1 MLETLKNVQLDLM
14 LVICGISGAVA
25 FFLALSKSIDKERK
39 LYLILAN
46 LCSVLLMISDRSAY
60 SFRGNTGLAASVIV
74 RISNFLT
81 FGMILMI
88 LWAFNNYFQ
97 DICREAPGIKAA
109 LKRLKVCNYIILFGL
124 FLLFASQLT
133 GLYYTI
139 DENNTY
145 HRASGYFISFIIP
158 VTVLIIQLTVAIQHR
173 KNFRTGVFISLLLFT
188 TLPIVAGLVQIPLYG
203 LSLIKLTTGF
213 LTTMLYLFA
222 LGDMN
227 YTVEHARQL
236 EVDLLK
242 KENENSKKLFAQTA
256 EALASA
262 IDAKDKYTRGHSS
275 RVAEYSRKIAE
286 SVGKS
291 SQECDEIYYAA
302 LLHDVG
308 KIGISR
314 SILQKPGKLSNEEYQ
329 VIKEHPDIGAQILSS
344 ISESPYLSIGARSH
358 HERYDGKG
366 YPQGLKGNDIPEIA
380 RIIAVADAYDAMT
393 SSRSYRETIPQ
404 QFVREEFVKGLG
416 TQFDPV
422 FGKIMIHLIDLDEE
436 YQMKEKEEVKELAG
450 KNELICGE
458 YRSAVSEG
466 IVVTKEITK
475 IKFQSVADEGF
486 AAEKAMPSIIL
497 FDSLDARIH
506 TEDKNITRLMYFEYG
521 EIHFNGK
528 IVRKGARKMQPTI
541 TKKPIAPEE
550 TKTTV
555 YSIEAVK
562 VKDHVLITIDS
573 EKETFEIIVALPDS
587 ARWAYIGLT
596 GEHCHL
602 LNVSIDRDDQSVPDD
617 YIPRIAEEISYI
629 DAPTGDL
636 PNIQCD
642 GYRSATTDGILV
654 KDKVTVTFHTMS
666 LPTARLVWHC
676 PYFSIFSSD
685 NGKVNGPDFREYG
698 LLRLDGE
705 NWDSDDF
712 GSNKIT
718 VNKTEQFTTWD
729 DWKTINKEGF
739 DCSIT
744 IERSG
749 DKVTLTTSNKGIEI
763 VNVTTMKDPSKEVY
777 ISLTG
782 DQCAITNIKIK
793 DS

>member
-46 LCSVLLMISDRSAY
+46 LFSVLLMISDRAAY

-109 LKRLKVCNYIILFGL
+109 LKRLKACNYIILFGL

-133 GLYYTI
+133 GFYYTI
-139 DENNTY
+139 DENNIY
-145 HRASGYFISFIIP
+145 HRSPGYFISFIIP

-173 KNFRTGVFISLLLFT
+173 KHFRTGVFISLLLFT

-203 LSLIKLTTGF
+203 LSLINLTTGF

-404 QFVREEFVKGLG
+404 QVVREEFVKGLG

-436 YQMKEKEEVKELAG
+436 YQMKEKVEVKELAG

-466 IVVTKEITK
+466 IVVTKEITR
-475 IKFQSVADEGF
+475 IKFQCVSDEGF

-654 KDKVTVTFHTMS
+654 KDKVTITFHTMS

-763 VNVTTMKDPSKEVY
+763 VNVTTMKDPSKEIY

-782 DQCAITNIKIK
+782 DQCAITNIRIK

>member
-1 MLETLKNVQLDLM
+1 MLETLKSVQLDLM
-14 LVICGISGAVA
+14 LIICGISGAVA

-46 LCSVLLMISDRSAY
+46 LFSVLLMISDRAAY
-60 SFRGNTGLAASVIV
+60 GFRGDTSFAATIIV
-74 RISNFLT
+74 RLSNFMT
-81 FGMILMI
+81 FAMILMI

-97 DICREAPGIKAA
+97 DICRDSPGINAA
-109 LKRLKVCNYIILFGL
+109 SKRLKVCNYIILFGL
-124 FLLFASQLT
+124 FLLAGSQLT

-139 DENNTY
+139 DENNVY
-145 HRASGYFISFIIP
+145 HRAPGYFISFIIP
-158 VTVLIIQLTVAIQHR
+158 VTVLIVQMTVAIQHR
-173 KNFRTGVFISLLLFT
+173 KHFRTRVFISLMLFT
-188 TLPIVAGLVQIPLYG
+188 TLPIVAGFVQMPLYG
-203 LSLIKLTTGF
+203 FSLINLTTGF

-236 EVDLLK
+236 ELGLLK

-262 IDAKDKYTRGHSS
+262 IDAKDKYTKGHSS

-286 SVGKS
+286 LVGKS

-314 SILQKPGKLSNEEYQ
+314 SILQKAGKLSDEEYQ

-404 QFVREEFVKGLG
+404 QVVREEFVKGLG

-450 KNELICGE
+450 KNELICDE

-475 IKFQSVADEGF
+475 IKFQCVADEGF

-506 TEDKNITRLMYFEYG
+506 TEDKNISRLMYFEYG

-550 TKTTV
+550 TKTTA

-602 LNVSIDRDDQSVPDD
+602 HNVSIDRDDQSVPDD
-617 YIPRIAEEISYI
+617 YIPRIAEEVSYI
-629 DAPTGDL
+629 DGPAGDL
-636 PNIQCD
+636 PNIQSD
-642 GYRSATTDGILV
+642 GYRSATTDGIHV

-705 NWDSDDF
+705 NWDSDDY
-712 GSNKIT
+712 GTNLIT
-718 VNKTEQFTTWD
+718 VNKTDEFTTWD
-729 DWKTINKEGF
+729 AWKTVNKEGF
-739 DCSIT
+739 DCSVT
-744 IERSG
+744 MERSG
-749 DKVTLTTSNKGIEI
+749 DKVILSTSNKGIEI

-777 ISLTG
+777 VALTG
-782 DQCAITNIKIK
+782 DQCAITNIRIK

>member
-1 MLETLKNVQLDLM
+1 MLETLKSVQLDLM
-14 LVICGISGAVA
+14 LIICGISGAVA

-46 LCSVLLMISDRSAY
+46 LFSVLLMISDRAAY
-60 SFRGNTGLAASVIV
+60 GFRGDTSFAATIIV
-74 RISNFLT
+74 RLSNFMT
-81 FGMILMI
+81 FAMILMI

-97 DICREAPGIKAA
+97 DICRDSPGINAA
-109 LKRLKVCNYIILFGL
+109 SKRLKVCNYIILFGM
-124 FLLFASQLT
+124 FLLAGSQLT

-139 DENNTY
+139 DENNIY
-145 HRASGYFISFIIP
+145 HRAPGYFISFIIP
-158 VTVLIIQLTVAIQHR
+158 VAVLIIQMTVAIQHR
-173 KNFRTGVFISLLLFT
+173 KLFRTGVFISLMLFT
-188 TLPIVAGLVQIPLYG
+188 TLPIVAGFVQMPLYG
-203 LSLIKLTTGF
+203 FSLINLTTGF

-236 EVDLLK
+236 ELGLLK

-262 IDAKDKYTRGHSS
+262 IDAKDKYTKGHSS

-404 QFVREEFVKGLG
+404 QVVREEFVKGLG

-450 KNELICGE
+450 KNELICDE

-475 IKFQSVADEGF
+475 IKFQCVADEGF

-506 TEDKNITRLMYFEYG
+506 TEDKNISRLMYFEYG

-550 TKTTV
+550 TKTTA

-602 LNVSIDRDDQSVPDD
+602 HNVSIDRDDHSVPDD

-629 DAPTGDL
+629 DVPEGDL
-636 PNIQCD
+636 PNIQAD

-654 KDKVTVTFHTMS
+654 KDKVTITFHTMS

-729 DWKTINKEGF
+729 DWKAINKEGF

-782 DQCAITNIKIK
+782 DQCAITNIRIK

>member
-46 LCSVLLMISDRSAY
+46 LCSVLLMISDRAAY

-109 LKRLKVCNYIILFGL
+109 SKRLKVCNYIILFGL

-145 HRASGYFISFIIP
+145 HRAPGYFISIIIP

-203 LSLIKLTTGF
+203 LSLINLTTGF

-236 EVDLLK
+236 EVDFLK
-242 KENENSKKLFAQTA
+242 KENENSKRLFAQTA

-262 IDAKDKYTRGHSS
+262 IDAKDKYTKGHSS

-404 QFVREEFVKGLG
+404 QVVREEFVKGLG

-475 IKFQSVADEGF
+475 IKFQCVADEGF
-486 AAEKAMPSIIL
+486 AAERAMPSIIL

-729 DWKTINKEGF
+729 DWKAINKEGF

>member
-46 LCSVLLMISDRSAY
+46 LFSVLLMISDRAAY

-145 HRASGYFISFIIP
+145 HRAPGYFISFIIP

-203 LSLIKLTTGF
+203 LSLINLTTGF

-242 KENENSKKLFAQTA
+242 KENENSKRLFAQTA

-262 IDAKDKYTRGHSS
+262 IDAKDKYTKGHSS

-404 QFVREEFVKGLG
+404 QVVREEFVKGLG

-475 IKFQSVADEGF
+475 IKFQCVADEGF

-528 IVRKGARKMQPTI
+528 IVRKGDINMQPTI
-541 TKKPIAPEE
+541 TKKPIDPEE

-782 DQCAITNIKIK
+782 DQCAITNIRIK